1 MEKIMNLFKS
11 NATKL
16 VHSNNVYRD
25 RKESRKPK
33 AQIEDVIIKHIR
45 NLFRTKKRKWGDQW

>member
-1 MEKIMNLFKS
+1 MEKIMNFFKS

-33 AQIEDVIIKHIR
+33 AQIEDVVIKHVR
-45 NLFRTKKRKWGDQW
+45 NLFRTKKRKWGDQ